1 MKFGAVP
8 PREAEGAIA
17 VHSIRKSG
25 FTLKKGTRIGKAEI
39 AALEAAQVDEIV
51 VARLE
56 SGDVSEDVAA
66 AEIAAA
72 ACHHRRGAYQP
83 GAGADRQAPGL

>member
-17 VHSIRKSG
+17 VHSIRKDG
-25 FTLKKGTRIGKAEI
+25 FTLKKGTRIRQAEI
-39 AALEAAQVDEIV
+39 AALEAAKISEVV

-56 SGDVSEDVAA
+56 PGDVSEDVAA

-72 ACHHRRGAYQP
+72 V
-83 GAGADRQAPGL
+83 AGEGVHVDLPLSGGGKGES